1 MFAKADAIADEMLK
15 ALLDN
20 YKDDT
25 RFLLSVKVNQPD
37 EDDFKDKFPWTL
49 DKQPE
54 KEKPKEP
61 VIIKRP
67 ETPKRVKSEREIADE
82 KFKQDHQQKQDKFD
96 ERHANVAK
104 YMEFLCKR
112 VDLAKLITALNT
124 PIAKDP
130 LKVLKQIQAY
140 EDDESSN
147 IQSESDP
154 K

>member
-1 MFAKADAIADEMLK
+1 LNDRENKEFDDLNSCPEDIGKSQSEAEMFAKADAIADEMLK

-82 KFKQDHQQKQDKFD
+82 KFK
-96 ERHANVAK
+96 
-104 YMEFLCKR
+104 
-112 VDLAKLITALNT
+112 
-124 PIAKDP
+124 
-130 LKVLKQIQAY
+130 
-140 EDDESSN
+140 
-147 IQSESDP
+147 
-154 K
+154 